1 MASSTKFYN
10 FKKRAIVFFFFEN
23 LKIWQKNKST
33 NEKNYVSI
41 EFSRKVRR
49 IFAIYW
55 HYQYN
60 CGVYFL

>member
-1 MASSTKFYN
+1 MRIYLSGP
-10 FKKRAIVFFFFEN
+10 I
-23 LKIWQKNKST
+23 T

-55 HYQYN
+55 YYQYN
-60 CGVYFL
+60 CGVYFLKNLT